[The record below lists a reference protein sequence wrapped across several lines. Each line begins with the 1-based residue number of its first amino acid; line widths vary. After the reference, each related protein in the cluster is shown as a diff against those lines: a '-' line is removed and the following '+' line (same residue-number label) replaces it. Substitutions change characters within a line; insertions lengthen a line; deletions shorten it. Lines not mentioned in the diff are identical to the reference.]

1 MTAEN
6 EVPKRPSFGKR
17 MWLAFKNLVWFL
29 FRAILVIV
37 IIAAIGAAIY
47 FGGKVLIDEYILKD
61 VRANRSRIAEIQDQL
76 KSNTENVNNRLKDF
90 QKRLDALEI
99 QQDSLTQS
107 YSELETQ
114 LNAAGNTLLDHTAL
128 LQDMEA
134 YAGMIEELESSLSSL
149 ESQISTRDADLEDI
163 QNELN
168 KKLAAI
174 DKTQKSNQEEIDAL
188 TAQLEALDTADTLR
202 LNVELLKVMELITR
216 ATVSMGQENFGL
228 ARDDLQAAQEVLALL
243 QTETRLE
250 KQAAYLNE
258 LSQRISDALE
268 NLSESPDLVK
278 EDLEVAWQMLLQGL
292 PDEESS
298 GEVEATE
305 EVESEPEPTPTP
317 TPTPE
322 P

>member
-1 MTAEN
+1 
-6 EVPKRPSFGKR
+6 

-47 FGGKVLIDEYILKD
+47 YGGKVLIDEYILKD

-76 KSNTENVNNRLKDF
+76 KINTENANDRLKDF

-107 YSELETQ
+107 YSELEAQ
-114 LNAAGNTLLDHTAL
+114 LNTVGNTLLDHAAL
-128 LQDMEA
+128 LQSMEA
-134 YAGMIEELESSLSSL
+134 YGGMIEELDTSLSSL
-149 ESQISTRDADLEDI
+149 ESQISTLDADLEDI

-168 KKLAAI
+168 KELSAI
-174 DKTQKSNQEEIDAL
+174 DKTLKSNQEEMDAL
-188 TAQLEALDTADTLR
+188 TGQLEALDAADTLR

-216 ATVSMGQENFGL
+216 ATVSIGQENIGL
-228 ARDDLQAAQEVLALL
+228 ARDDLQAAQAVLTQLL
-243 QTETRLE
+243 SEAMLE
-250 KQAAYLNE
+250 QHVAYINE
-258 LSQRISDALE
+258 ISQRISDALE
-268 NLSESPDLVK
+268 NLGESPDLAQ
-278 EDLEVAWQMLLQGL
+278 EDLEVAWQKLLQGF
-292 PDEESS
+292 PDVEPS
-298 GEVEATE
+298 GEVGATE
-305 EVESEPEPTPTP
+305 EVESEAEPTPTS